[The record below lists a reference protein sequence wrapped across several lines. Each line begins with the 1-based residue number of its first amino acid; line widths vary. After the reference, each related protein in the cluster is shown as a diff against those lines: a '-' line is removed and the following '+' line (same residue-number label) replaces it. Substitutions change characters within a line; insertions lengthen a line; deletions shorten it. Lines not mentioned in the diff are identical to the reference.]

1 MRLTSLLLGM
11 AFAFS
16 NFQANA
22 NLATPLHTQVQQKN
36 VQHLTYKIA
45 EVDPRFG
52 LSQEQLIQ
60 ITQQAADIWKE
71 GTGKN
76 YFTYDPNAKL
86 EIRLVYTMTAKI
98 VQQSVKKSLL
108 SSNKT
113 NNV

>member
-11 AFAFS
+11 AFAFLIFRLMLILRLPTHPS
-16 NFQANA
+16 SAKNF
-22 NLATPLHTQVQQKN
+22 
-36 VQHLTYKIA
+36 QHLTYKIA

-86 EIRLVYTMTAKI
+86 EIRLVYDDSQNRSAER
-98 VQQSVKKSLL
+98 QKSLL

>member
-1 MRLTSLLLGM
+1 MPLTFVIRHGLC
-11 AFAFS
+11 FS

-22 NLATPLHTQVQQKN
+22 NLATPTHPSSAKN

-71 GTGKN
+71 GTGKI
-76 YFTYDPNAKL
+76 TL
-86 EIRLVYTMTAKI
+86 LMT
-98 VQQSVKKSLL
+98 QMQS
-108 SSNKT
+108 
-113 NNV
+113 